1 MRIRVI
7 PFLLALSIV
16 PAALS
21 ETPPGEDPLARH
33 VFPPELVMKHQQE
46 IGLTDR
52 QRETIKGE
60 IQKVQSKFLDLQ
72 WQMQKEME
80 KLVSLIDGKP
90 ADESK
95 TLAQADALMR
105 LETETKKM
113 HLAMLVRIKNLL
125 TEEQQAKLARL
136 REAAGKLD

>member
-1 MRIRVI
+1 MRIRAI
-7 PFLLALSIV
+7 PFLLALSI
-16 PAALS
+16 AAVVLA

-33 VFPPELVMKHQQE
+33 VFPPELVMKHQGE

-60 IQKVQSKFLDLQ
+60 IQKVQSRFLDLQ
-72 WQMQKEME
+72 FQMQKEME
-80 KLVSLIDGKP
+80 KLVSLLDGKP

-113 HLAMLVRIKNLL
+113 QLAMLVRIKNLL

-136 REAAGKLD
+136 REAGGKSD

>member
-1 MRIRVI
+1 L
-7 PFLLALSIV
+7 LLALSIQ
-16 PAALS
+16 PAAVAD
-21 ETPPGEDPLARH
+21 TPAAEDPLARH
-33 VFPPELVMKHQQE
+33 VFPPELVMKHQQK

-52 QRETIKGE
+52 QSETIRSE
-60 IQKVQSKFLDLQ
+60 IQKVQSRFLDLQ

-80 KLVSLIDGKP
+80 KLVSLIDAQP

-95 TLAQADALMR
+95 TLAQAEALMR

-136 REAAGKLD
+136 RESAAR

>member
-1 MRIRVI
+1 MRIRAI
-7 PFLLALSIV
+7 LFLLALSIV
-16 PAALS
+16 PAALG

-80 KLVSLIDGKP
+80 KLVSLLDGKP

-125 TEEQQAKLARL
+125 TEEQQARLARL
-136 REAAGKLD
+136 REAAGKSD

>member
-1 MRIRVI
+1 MRIRAI

-16 PAALS
+16 PAALA
-21 ETPPGEDPLARH
+21 ETPGEDPLARH

-80 KLVSLIDGKP
+80 KLVSLLDGKP

-125 TEEQQAKLARL
+125 TEEQQARLARL
-136 REAAGKLD
+136 REAAGKPD